1 MSVARTRWGRG
12 SAIGRHAA
20 LTPAARGVEQSP
32 RERVQRG
39 LMLLVIVLLVG
50 TAGYSLLGLGP
61 LDAAYQTVTTVSTVG
76 FREMGDVT
84 TPWKAFTIVIIL
96 VGASTVL
103 YNLSVLLETL
113 VEGRLTDQ
121 LWRRRMERDIAGF
134 EDHVIICGYGRVGQ
148 SIARYL
154 TAAGR
159 DVVVVDNDPERT
171 RIISQPFVE
180 GDAGDEAVL
189 VEAGLLRASTLIA
202 ATETDA
208 ANVYITLT
216 ARSARPDLFIVA
228 RARIEAAEP
237 KLRQAGADRVV
248 NPQLIGG
255 GRIAAMTLQP
265 HVAEFLDVVMHDGS
279 LEFRL
284 EEVAVPPT
292 SPLVGETLRNAHIR
306 DQTGAMVLALRQPDG
321 VFVTNPSPDVAI
333 AAGHVLIAIG
343 TREQLA
349 ALADAARAPA

>member
-1 MSVARTRWGRG
+1 
-12 SAIGRHAA
+12 
-20 LTPAARGVEQSP
+20 
-32 RERVQRG
+32 
-39 LMLLVIVLLVG
+39 
-50 TAGYSLLGLGP
+50 
-61 LDAAYQTVTTVSTVG
+61 
-76 FREMGDVT
+76 
-84 TPWKAFTIVIIL
+84 
-96 VGASTVL
+96 
-103 YNLSVLLETL
+103 
-113 VEGRLTDQ
+113 
-121 LWRRRMERDIAGF
+121 
-134 EDHVIICGYGRVGQ
+134 VGQ

-159 DVVVVDNDPERT
+159 EVVVVDNDPERAKT
-171 RIISQPFVE
+171 IPQPFVE

-189 VEAGLLRASTLIA
+189 AEAGLLRASTLIA

-228 RARIEAAEP
+228 RARIEAAEA

-284 EEVAVPPT
+284 EEVAVPPG

-306 DQTGAMVLALRQPDG
+306 DRTGAMVLALRQPDG
-321 VFVTNPSPDVAI
+321 DFLTNPSPDEAI
-333 AAGHVLIAIG
+333 DAGHVLIAIG

-349 ALADAARAPA
+349 ALADAARPPS

>member
-1 MSVARTRWGRG
+1 VRSGGAGIAPGARAT
-12 SAIGRHAA
+12 
-20 LTPAARGVEQSP
+20 EQSP

-39 LMLLVIVLLVG
+39 LLLLLIVLLVG
-50 TAGYSLLGLGP
+50 TAGYTMLGLSVV
-61 LDAAYQTVTTVSTVG
+61 DAMYQTVTTVSTVG
-76 FREMGDVT
+76 FRELGEVT
-84 TPWKAFTIVIIL
+84 TAWKLFTIVIVL

-134 EDHVIICGYGRVGQ
+134 EGHVIICGYGRVGQ
-148 SIARYL
+148 SIARYV

-159 DVVVVDNDPERT
+159 DVVIVDNNPERVK
-171 RIISQPFVE
+171 IITQPFVE

-284 EEVAVPPT
+284 EEVAVRPG
-292 SPLVGETLRNAHIR
+292 SPLDGKTLRNAHIR
-306 DQTGAMVLALRQPDG
+306 DSTGAMVLALRRPDG
-321 VFVTNPSPDVAI
+321 EFVTNPSPDVAI
-333 AAGHVLIAIG
+333 EPGHVLIAIG

-349 ALADAARAPA
+349 ALAEAGRAPG

>member
-1 MSVARTRWGRG
+1 
-12 SAIGRHAA
+12 
-20 LTPAARGVEQSP
+20 
-32 RERVQRG
+32 
-39 LMLLVIVLLVG
+39 MLLVVLFVG
-50 TAGYSLLGLGP
+50 TIGYWVLGLNP
-61 LDAAYQTVTTVSTVG
+61 LDAVYQTVTTVSTVG
-76 FREMGDVT
+76 FRELGEVT
-84 TPWKAFTIVIIL
+84 TAWKIFTIIIVL

-121 LWRRRMERDIAGF
+121 LWRRRMERDINAF

-148 SIARYL
+148 TIARYL
-154 TAAGR
+154 TSAGK
-159 DVVVVDNDPERT
+159 DVVVVDNDPD
-171 RIISQPFVE
+171 RIKIITQPFVE
-180 GDAGDEAVL
+180 GDAGDESVL
-189 VEAGLLRASTLIA
+189 IEAGLLRASALIA

-228 RARIEAAEP
+228 RARMEAAEP
-237 KLRQAGADRVV
+237 KMRQAGADRVV

-284 EEVAVPPT
+284 EEIAVSAL
-292 SPLVGETLRNAHIR
+292 SPLVGKTLRNAHIR
-306 DQTGAMVLALRQPDG
+306 DRTGAMVLALRQPDG
-321 VFVTNPSPDVAI
+321 GFVTNPSPDEAI
-333 AAGHVLIAIG
+333 EAGQVLIVIG
-343 TREQLA
+343 TREQLE
-349 ALADAARAPA
+349 ALADTARPPA